1 MIAYAIQVAI
11 ACIFGPILPIF
22 FWLIRSRTS
31 LRTTLLRES
40 LLTLRKSAL
49 TINAFYSNTLLI
61 AAIIRFKQAPAI
73 LEISFMTKLITLQI
87 FIFIA
92 MFTSQL
98 YDFYLNKT
106 KISIPWLGV
115 HAAVCIAQVILALTV
130 SMPKWTFPLCYDVAV
145 ACHDLRHT
153 IDISSMFKNGS
164 IHKSG
169 LMWLGV
175 GIAIGFGVG
184 LILGLLESH
193 VPVFTKFV
201 AKVTAR
207 LPKLVRENG
216 WKVFLIMMLLVWIVV
231 LVLGTMTL
239 FDSRD
244 IMKALSGDQF
254 KDNEWGYGQS
264 TAILLWAQFH
274 FEMVLEVFRK
284 YRIRK
289 L

>member
-1 MIAYAIQVAI
+1 MIAYAIQVAM
-11 ACIFGPILPIF
+11 ACIFGPVLPIF

-40 LLTLRKSAL
+40 LLTLRKSAFK
-49 TINAFYSNTLLI
+49 INAFYSNTLLI
-61 AAIIRFKQAPAI
+61 AAIIRFNQVPAI

-87 FIFIA
+87 YIFMV

-106 KISIPWLGV
+106 KISIPWLVV

-130 SMPKWTFPLCYDVAV
+130 SMPKWTFPLCYDAAV

-153 IDISSMFKNGS
+153 TDISSMFKNGD
-164 IHKSG
+164 IHKSS

-175 GIAIGFGVG
+175 GIAIGLGVG
-184 LILGLLESH
+184 LMLGLLESY
-193 VPVFTKFV
+193 VPVFTKFI
-201 AKVTAR
+201 AKVTAK

-216 WKVFLIMMLLVWIVV
+216 WNVFWIMMLLIWIVV
-231 LVLGTMTL
+231 LVLGTTTL

-244 IMKALSGDQF
+244 TMKTLSADQF

-264 TAILLWAQFH
+264 TAILLWAQFL
-274 FEMVLEVFRK
+274 FEMVLGVFRK
-284 YRIRK
+284 YRIHK